1 MKRITD
7 RSFRYHDSA
16 THGDVTHFS
25 RRLKKYAEQMKPAKP
40 ASVTALKLKRVG
52 HE

>member
-16 THGDVTHFS
+16 THGDVTHFA
-25 RRLKKYAEQMKPAKP
+25 RRLKKYAKQPAKP
-40 ASVTALKLKRVG
+40 ASVTPIKLKRVG